1 MRCGTFARLLC
12 IATITLGVLSPR
24 RANAEPVREFAMSAT
39 YGVLAGTLV
48 GAASLAFT
56 DRPGDNLNRVAR
68 GASFGLYAGILL
80 GVYIVYVVPSAEEQA
95 LESQT
100 GDDSAKT
107 IPQKDSVWSRISFV
121 PSLDLQTYRLNGMMV
136 RGEILRF

>member
-1 MRCGTFARLLC
+1 
-12 IATITLGVLSPR
+12 
-24 RANAEPVREFAMSAT
+24 MSAT